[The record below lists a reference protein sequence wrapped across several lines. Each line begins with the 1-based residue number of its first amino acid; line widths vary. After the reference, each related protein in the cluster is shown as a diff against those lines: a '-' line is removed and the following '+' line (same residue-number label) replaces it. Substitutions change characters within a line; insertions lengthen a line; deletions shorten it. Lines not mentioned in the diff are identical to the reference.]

1 MKLGGGTE
9 CFVDYLRIFINRRR
23 YLRTGAAY
31 DGEDKDDA
39 GADHGTFGMLR
50 RHSWHVGNL

>member
-1 MKLGGGTE
+1 ML
-9 CFVDYLRIFINRRR
+9 VDYLRVFITGGVICC
-23 YLRTGAAY
+23 TGAAS